1 MAISLIK
8 NLVHSDVH
16 YNSNVVRFFLKST
29 INESLR
35 IRKNAMKVL
44 VFIAFQNKPKF
55 EKIEVDPYQFSST
68 SNNHHKNL
76 IPGEREDNAWLLYNS
91 KTIANTVEQYEEP
104 RYLHDQSTGYFAWPK
119 KLMLYAPPSKQ
130 RSVASRLDQMTS
142 TEKEI
147 YDFFKCEDNVAQ
159 LIKYFSLEEK
169 KGSDQ
174 FNAFRFLAFKVRHDV

>member
-1 MAISLIK
+1 MAISFIK
-8 NLVHSDVH
+8 NLVHFDVD

-29 INESLR
+29 INESLN

-44 VFIAFQNKPKF
+44 VFITIQNKPKF
-55 EKIEVDPYQFSST
+55 EKIEVDPYKFSSS

-91 KTIANTVEQYEEP
+91 KTIPKTVEQWEEP
-104 RYLHDQSTGYFAWPK
+104 RYLHDQVTGYYAWPK
-119 KLMLYAPPSKQ
+119 QLMLYAPPSKQ

-142 TEKEI
+142 AEKEI
-147 YDFFKCEDNVAQ
+147 HDFFKCEDNVAQ
-159 LIKYFSLEEK
+159 MIKYLSLEEK

-174 FNAFRFLAFKVRHDV
+174 FNAFRFLAFKVRRDV